1 MQILAREAAVL
12 AVTCKLHGPVGVG
25 KERLAGGGDEVES
38 VSVPVSNLRMLS
50 NCVTGLGY

>member
-1 MQILAREAAVL
+1 MRTLAWEAVVL
-12 AVTCKLHGPVGVG
+12 AMTCELRSPVGVG